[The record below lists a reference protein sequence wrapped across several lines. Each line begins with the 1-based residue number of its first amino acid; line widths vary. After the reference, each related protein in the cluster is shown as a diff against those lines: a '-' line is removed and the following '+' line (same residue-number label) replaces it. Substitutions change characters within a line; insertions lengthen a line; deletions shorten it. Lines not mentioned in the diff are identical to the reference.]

1 MKEIAWLITILC
13 LIILFDIQIG
23 FELFEDGSFIISKL
37 TGCIPFTL
45 CNQSP
50 ATHDKRYYSLMN
62 WYARL
67 IIDRGIPRKG

>member
-45 CNQSP
+45 CN
-50 ATHDKRYYSLMN
+50 
-62 WYARL
+62 
-67 IIDRGIPRKG
+67 